1 MSVIS
6 LSIMISVILIV
17 IFIFLGI
24 WFRKAVVTSEDF
36 LLAGRRAPFWLLA
49 SSYLGG
55 MIGGASISG
64 YMSTA
69 YNSGISQ
76 AWLMLFAYL
85 FSTLFVILFA
95 RRLNYFGRKT
105 GAVTLAD
112 FVCARF
118 GEKLRAPIS
127 IVAFLRPAFLTGM
140 QLLAIAIVINIAFGL
155 PIKYGI
161 IVSAVVIVL
170 YMITAGQY
178 SAMITQWL
186 QGILQSVG
194 IVLFTITVIKIFGS
208 PQLAVDAIYETLDPL
223 FLNPTNIDFSML
235 SVWILTLGLFY
246 LVDPWMYMWSYL
258 GKDPRTTS
266 NAQLAILAG
275 SYYGIIPYLAG
286 LLLLAAGIL
295 GLLVIPDGLSSDALY
310 AWFSM
315 NNTPIAIGTLIIVGL
330 LMTVVSCGSSFA
342 MNGVTILTKD
352 IYQKIINKNSTD
364 KQVLVASRVA
374 LVIVMLIAIVGAI
387 WLPILVPLWVL
398 AQALALSGILVPT
411 LSAWFWKRATSTG
424 AWFSTVLGVL
434 AGICWAF
441 YAWKTTGSPGGLVH
455 GLHAAHIGIAV
466 SLPVMIIVSLATKP
480 QYENAEATNYR
491 TLGKEMLENNP
502 EFVIAKNESVF
513 FGWLGAKTGGV
524 KFLWIIGFALFLL
537 HYILVALFATKSCGL
552 ILTWISILAC
562 IGLIIIVAIFGGKDV
577 IAMHNASKPSGS
589 VKE

>member
-1 MSVIS
+1 MAHAFC
-6 LSIMISVILIV
+6 
-17 IFIFLGI
+17 IFIQ
-24 WFRKAVVTSEDF
+24 
-36 LLAGRRAPFWLLA
+36 
-49 SSYLGG
+49 YL
-55 MIGGASISG
+55 IR
-64 YMSTA
+64 
-69 YNSGISQ
+69 NSFCKKVE
-76 AWLMLFAYL
+76 L
-85 FSTLFVILFA
+85 
-95 RRLNYFGRKT
+95 FGRKT

-315 NNTPIAIGTLIIVGL
+315 NHTPIAIGTLIIVGL

-352 IYQKIINKNSTD
+352 IYQK
-364 KQVLVASRVA
+364 
-374 LVIVMLIAIVGAI
+374 
-387 WLPILVPLWVL
+387 
-398 AQALALSGILVPT
+398 
-411 LSAWFWKRATSTG
+411 
-424 AWFSTVLGVL
+424 
-434 AGICWAF
+434 
-441 YAWKTTGSPGGLVH
+441 
-455 GLHAAHIGIAV
+455 
-466 SLPVMIIVSLATKP
+466 
-480 QYENAEATNYR
+480 NYQ
-491 TLGKEMLENNP
+491 
-502 EFVIAKNESVF
+502 
-513 FGWLGAKTGGV
+513 
-524 KFLWIIGFALFLL
+524 
-537 HYILVALFATKSCGL
+537 
-552 ILTWISILAC
+552 
-562 IGLIIIVAIFGGKDV
+562 
-577 IAMHNASKPSGS
+577 
-589 VKE
+589 